1 MNYLDIILLA
11 IALAMDCFA
20 VSIASGIILK
30 KFDWRT
36 VLRMALLFG
45 IFQAVMPLVGW
56 SVGIWFKSY
65 IEVYDHWIALV
76 LLSLLG
82 VKMIREGTATD
93 EENNERVKTI
103 CPLKWSSLFMMAL
116 ATSIDALATGI
127 VFIPFSTVLLCWALV
142 IIGVVSVFFSILG
155 SYIGVHFGN
164 KLSFNI
170 EILGGI
176 MLISIGLKIF
186 ISHMFLN

>member
-45 IFQAVMPLVGW
+45 IFQAIMPLVGW

>member
-45 IFQAVMPLVGW
+45 IFQAIMPLVGW

-170 EILGGI
+170 EIFGGI